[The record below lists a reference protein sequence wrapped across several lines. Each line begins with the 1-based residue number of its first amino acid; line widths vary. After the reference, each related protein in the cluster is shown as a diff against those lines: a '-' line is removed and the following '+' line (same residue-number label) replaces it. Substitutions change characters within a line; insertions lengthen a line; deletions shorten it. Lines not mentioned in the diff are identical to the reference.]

1 MQYEID
7 IAGAARQVHVH
18 RTDGR
23 FEVSIDGR
31 TWSIDAVSV
40 EAGILSLVLDDG
52 QGLTLSSHE
61 VMTSTDTR
69 TGQTDVSVGSMV
81 VGVSVNNKR
90 RWGRG
95 HDATAASGPQRLLA
109 PMPGK
114 VVRVLVAV
122 GDAVKARQPIVVIE
136 AMKMENE
143 LRASADGT
151 IAEIHA
157 REGESVD
164 AGSLLAVV
172 TPT

>member
-1 MQYEID
+1 
-7 IAGAARQVHVH
+7 
-18 RTDGR
+18 
-23 FEVSIDGR
+23 
-31 TWSIDAVSV
+31 
-40 EAGILSLVLDDG
+40 
-52 QGLTLSSHE
+52 
-61 VMTSTDTR
+61 
-69 TGQTDVSVGSMV
+69 
-81 VGVSVNNKR
+81 
-90 RWGRG
+90 
-95 HDATAASGPQRLLA
+95 
-109 PMPGK
+109 MPGK

>member
-1 MQYEID
+1 MQYEVD
-7 IAGAARQVHVH
+7 IAGVVRQVSVH
-18 RTDGR
+18 RTDER
-23 FEVSIDGR
+23 FEVTMDGR
-31 TWSIDAVSV
+31 TWSIDAVPV
-40 EAGILSLVLDDG
+40 ERGVLSLVLDDG
-52 QGLTLSSHE
+52 RAAVCASHE
-61 VMTSTDTR
+61 VMTASDPR
-69 TGQTDVSVGSMV
+69 TGQTSISVGAVV
-81 VGVSVNNKR
+81 VGASLNNRR

-95 HDATAASGPQRLLA
+95 HDASTASGPQRLQA

-122 GDAVKARQPIVVIE
+122 GEAVKARQPIVVIE

-157 REGESVD
+157 REGQSVD